1 MQLDAG
7 RAAVTGAIAPL
18 NDFNLWVRDSFLVI
32 VLLVLGAILLTRLA
46 GWVRD
51 KIMAHID
58 ARATE
63 TDELV
68 RSEGAKHRQV
78 VAQVVTWSALAVI
91 YVVTAVRIVQ
101 ELGVPLAGLVAPAAL
116 LSAALGF
123 GLQRFVQD
131 IGAGFF
137 ITGERQY
144 GFGDV
149 VTIATAGV
157 TQPVTG
163 TVEDVTLR
171 VTRLRTV
178 SGEVIT
184 TPNGQIIQVTNLS
197 RDWARAVIDVPVP
210 AAVDVSHVTDIL
222 RQVGEE
228 AYSDDRLRKMML
240 DPPTV
245 MSTRSRCAWWRGR
258 SRAFSSRSAA
268 SSGRGS
274 PRPSAVKASSSPPSS
289 TPAAPPGAPHELQ
302 GQAPPHVDPGADR
315 AVHRRVCPLPVGART
330 PGHGIARAGPQ
341 PNGDA
346 PARTNANPHPH
357 AAAYEP
363 FAHAVADQPVTVPDA
378 VRAGRLA
385 VDGIAA
391 SERAGISRAVGD
403 VGPAVRPAG

>member
-1 MQLDAG
+1 
-7 RAAVTGAIAPL
+7 VTGAIAPL
-18 NDFNLWVRDSFLVI
+18 DDFNLWVRDNLLVI

-46 GWVRD
+46 AWTRD
-51 KIMAHID
+51 KIMARIE

-78 VAQVVTWSALAVI
+78 VAQVVTWSVLAVI

-149 VTIATAGV
+149 ITIATAGV
-157 TQPVTG
+157 GQPVTG

-184 TPNGQIIQVTNLS
+184 TPNGNIIQVTNLS

-210 AAVDVSHVTDIL
+210 AHVDVSRVTDIL
-222 RQVGEE
+222 RRVGEE
-228 AYSDDRLRKMML
+228 AYGDDRLRKMML

-245 MSTRSRCAWWRGR
+245 MGVEKIEVDT
-258 SRAFSSRSAA
+258 FSVRM
-268 SSGRGS
+268 
-274 PRPSAVKASSSPPSS
+274 V
-289 TPAAPPGAPHELQ
+289 
-302 GQAPPHVDPGADR
+302 
-315 AVHRRVCPLPVGART
+315 ART
-330 PGHGIARAGPQ
+330 LPGIQFEVGRELRARVAVAFRREGINVSAELDTGRAT
-341 PNGDA
+341 GDA
-346 PARTNANPHPH
+346 
-357 AAAYEP
+357 
-363 FAHAVADQPVTVPDA
+363 
-378 VRAGRLA
+378 
-385 VDGIAA
+385 
-391 SERAGISRAVGD
+391 S
-403 VGPAVRPAG
+403 